1 MKKYFKDWK
10 VFALCFGMVVVSE
23 LIGSKPVKLGPVSFT
38 LLPMLYALLLGI
50 VLFKVKVIDQESMK
64 TASPYITISV
74 MFLTAK
80 MGSSIGPELGK
91 LFESGAALIVQEI
104 VKKFIFVCISVPVG
118 VLILRMGREV
128 VGCGFSTNR
137 ENAIAIVGNLYG
149 LDSAEG
155 RGVMGGYITGTVL
168 GTIFSGLLASLVCGL
183 GIFHPYALAMGA
195 GVGSA
200 SMMSVNMAATIE
212 AFPEMQLE
220 IEAFTAGA
228 QVAGSVMGMYL
239 TLFISVPLANF
250 LYKIWAAKEKTRP
263 RKEKRAGRRRRRARP
278 TSRAAG

>member
-104 VKKFIFVCISVPVG
+104 VKKFIFVFISVPVG

-250 LYKIWAAKEKTRP
+250 LYKILGGKGESQAKKGKKGREKKTAGAAH
-263 RKEKRAGRRRRRARP
+263 
-278 TSRAAG
+278 

>member
-104 VKKFIFVCISVPVG
+104 VKKFIFVFISVPVG

-212 AFPEMQLE
+212 VFPEMQLE

-250 LYKIWAAKEKTRP
+250 LYKILGGKGENQAKKGKKGREKKTAGAAH
-263 RKEKRAGRRRRRARP
+263 
-278 TSRAAG
+278 